1 MLLPRTTRV
10 RASLCLFLCLDLAAA
25 ARFVGVRRDET
36 SSTVTPSTS
45 TKLPSLSTSADPSS
59 ITVDGDANSNST
71 TIKPSSSPTL
81 TPSTSVSLTEGPT
94 PTAVESSP
102 SESGFFNNTITP
114 GSLPLN
120 PTLTPAYGVG
130 GTILII
136 TGIGYGF
143 VGIKSRW
150 VHSFMAAAYL
160 ASLGTTILIVY
171 VLTPPISDAVQG
183 AYLVAVVV
191 TGLILGGAALVFKEI
206 TECLGSL
213 LGGFCLAMWLLTL
226 APGGLVHG
234 GGTGAK
240 VGFILAFTLAA
251 FATYFHP
258 WTRHYGLM
266 MCISF
271 AGATAT
277 VLGIDCFSRAGLK
290 EFWAYVWDLNDRLFP
305 LGADTYPVTRGI
317 KVEQAAIVLLFLA
330 GMLSQLKIWR
340 VIQKKRDQRERQ
352 RAEARRATESEDLG
366 IGKQVERMTHRER
379 RAWERVY
386 GDGAEKGF
394 TDSGVGSMGSSVKMG
409 GGGPVV
415 RTSRVV
421 SPMSPV
427 ANDDQFQLVEIPLDG
442 GVSGS
447 QSKRRTVDFRATR
460 ASVRHSQIRP
470 PTRQA
475 STTGSEKTGADVP
488 KIWVVGSDG
497 AARLEKESEGGSSR
511 TFSPGPKVVPLPFT
525 VRTGDDD
532 EVPDD
537 RSSIA
542 AVDDEDET
550 RTLPPDSRRNSLAK
564 RLSVGS
570 GKLLRSL
577 SQRSKQTIAPNE
589 DAGESREELV
599 ISRQSRLRDDNSSL
613 AATLDDLS
621 SDGRVDDDSVIEG
634 STRRYSDAEGPV
646 LQEKRKSEE
655 KLTQAWLSPASP
667 KLDDGHSTAETSST
681 KPQSAVE
688 GDSSKTPE
696 AVPSTKPVDDAA
708 TSSGKGSETA
718 SAVLKPEHLPRPLSR
733 VALSYRTNEWA
744 KHLSH
749 AEAPEPENIVP
760 PAPGPIVEEESA
772 APVDV
777 DELQKTAD
785 NAARPVAAPRSA
797 SSMSN
802 YSAIPPAISRANS
815 NASLQQAESRNI
827 SPTGSSFPP
836 QVHKNPKRAPNS
848 RRTSAQHLAETI
860 AEEGEGEG
868 EGTVCRSPTIPEDE
882 TTSRPQS
889 LSSSPSPIDPMQV
902 SASTSTL
909 NLANNRPPVPGVI
922 SYSSP
927 QSLTAKRESLLRN
940 RSQASIYGSPEANM
954 LPTIYSHPS
963 SETASSTYFNH
974 HPTTTGLG
982 IAAAPPSSRTSLE
995 ANPDMGDN
1003 LPMSARRQILRQSSL
1018 DLPTPGPMI
1027 HQQQQPYLSLSN
1039 AASTSNFDSHQP
1051 IHRRVSANA
1060 LGTTLPT
1067 EAARQAQLAS
1077 FRNSVQQD
1085 LHHKTAFAGG
1095 SAFTG
1100 PTTTTPWR
1108 PPSAAGPSTT
1118 NLLYGAAGA
1127 GWDATSVDQQRTFLM
1142 GEKLAEAQRREVE
1155 RLERERNDAEF
1166 EERMRRGE
1174 LLEAHRD
1181 AMRRLQGG
1189 VKDL

>member
-1 MLLPRTTRV
+1 MLLPRATRA
-10 RASLCLFLCLDLAAA
+10 RALLCLFLCLDLVAAT
-25 ARFVGVRRDET
+25 RFVGVRRDES
-36 SSTVTPSTS
+36 SSTVTPSTL

-59 ITVDGDANSNST
+59 ITVDSDAGSNST
-71 TIKPSSSPTL
+71 TIKPSTSPTL
-81 TPSTSVSLTEGPT
+81 TPSTSVSMTESPT

-102 SESGFFNNTITP
+102 SDSGFFNNTITP
-114 GSLPLN
+114 GSLPLT

-130 GTILII
+130 GAILII
-136 TGIGYGF
+136 TGTGYGF
-143 VGIKSRW
+143 VGIKSPW

-226 APGGLVHG
+226 APGGLMHS

-266 MCISF
+266 VCISF

-352 RAEARRATESEDLG
+352 RAEARRAIETEDLG

-394 TDSGVGSMGSSVKMG
+394 TDSGVGSMGSSVKLG
-409 GGGPVV
+409 AGAPVV
-415 RTSRVV
+415 RNSRVV
-421 SPMSPV
+421 SPVSPA
-427 ANDDQFQLVEIPLDG
+427 ANEDQFQMVEIPLER

-460 ASVRHSQIRP
+460 ASVRHSQIRA
-470 PTRQA
+470 PTRQV
-475 STTGSEKTGADVP
+475 STSGSEKTGADVP

-497 AARLEKESEGGSSR
+497 EAQLEKESEGGSSR
-511 TFSPGPKVVPLPFT
+511 TFSPGPEIVPLPFT
-525 VRTGDDD
+525 VRTGDED

-542 AVDDEDET
+542 AVDDEDEH

-570 GKLLRSL
+570 GKILRSL
-577 SQRSKQTIAPNE
+577 SQRSKQTIASNE

-599 ISRQSRLRDDNSSL
+599 ISRQTRLRDDTSSL

-621 SDGRVDDDSVIEG
+621 SDGRDDDSSVIGG

-646 LQEKRKSEE
+646 PQEKRKSEE
-655 KLTQAWLSPASP
+655 KMTQAWLSPAPP
-667 KLDDGHSTAETSST
+667 KFDDEHSTAETSSIR
-681 KPQSAVE
+681 PQSVME
-688 GDSSKTPE
+688 RDGGLTPE
-696 AVPSTKPVDDAA
+696 AVPSTKPVNDAA
-708 TSSGKGSETA
+708 IRSGKGSETVP
-718 SAVLKPEHLPRPLSR
+718 AVLKPEHLPRPLSR

-749 AEAPEPENIVP
+749 AEAPEPDTVADPVP
-760 PAPGPIVEEESA
+760 EPIVEEESA

-797 SSMSN
+797 SSASN
-802 YSAIPPAISRANS
+802 YSAIPAALSRANS
-815 NASLQQAESRNI
+815 KASLQQAESRNI
-827 SPTGSSFPP
+827 SPTGNSFPP

-860 AEEGEGEG
+860 AEEGDDG
-868 EGTVCRSPTIPEDE
+868 EGTVSRSPTIPEDG

-889 LSSSPSPIDPMQV
+889 ISSSPSPIDPTQI
-902 SASTSTL
+902 SASISNL
-909 NLANNRPPVPGVI
+909 NLANNRPPVPGVM
-922 SYSSP
+922 SCSSP
-927 QSLTAKRESLLRN
+927 QSLIAKRETLLRH
-940 RSQASIYGSPEANM
+940 RSQASVYGSPEANM

-982 IAAAPPSSRTSLE
+982 IAAASPSSRTSLE
-995 ANPDMGDN
+995 ANPDLDDK
-1003 LPMSARRQILRQSSL
+1003 LPMSTRRQIPRQSSL
-1018 DLPTPGPMI
+1018 DLPTPGSMI
-1027 HQQQQPYLSLSN
+1027 QQQPYLNLSN

-1060 LGTTLPT
+1060 IGTTLPT
-1067 EAARQAQLAS
+1067 DAARQAQLAS
-1077 FRNSVQQD
+1077 FRSSVQHD
-1085 LHHKTAFAGG
+1085 LHHKTSFAGRL
-1095 SAFTG
+1095 AFTG
-1100 PTTTTPWR
+1100 TTPWR
-1108 PPSAAGPSTT
+1108 PPSAAGPTSV
-1118 NLLYGAAGA
+1118 YGGAGA
-1127 GWDATSVDQQRTFLM
+1127 GWDATGVDQQRTFLM

-1166 EERMRRGE
+1166 GERMRRGE